1 MSIFQSIILG
11 VLQGIAEFLPI
22 SSSGHLKVAQELLD
36 LSEVPLLFDVML
48 HLATL
53 AAVIL
58 YFRKKIARLFVILF
72 RWIFTSGK
80 WKTENGKME
89 VERGK
94 LELENEVGKAGSGTA
109 FAETRSNPVSQDL
122 PPSGSLPTP
131 SATMASPFSPTPSPR
146 GIAPKT
152 PEADLLTGTDEL
164 GRKTIL
170 AVIVATI
177 VTGAIGVVTSKLI
190 PELPIKVTCVGF
202 LFTACL
208 LIFSSIW
215 AKKHDSNNLEEAR
228 GISILQALF
237 IGFMQGVGTL
247 PGVSRSGSTIA
258 GAQLAGVNRA
268 AAGEFSFIVS
278 IPAILGAFAL
288 EAKDLGEV
296 GSQIGALPVFC
307 GCLAA
312 FAWGYLSLSILMKLI
327 RKGKLEWFACYLIP
341 LGILGLIFF

>member
-1 MSIFQSIILG
+1 MTIFQSIILG

-22 SSSGHLKVAQELLD
+22 SSSGHLKVAQELLG
-36 LSEVPLLFDVML
+36 LGEVPLLFDVML

-80 WKTENGKME
+80 RKTENGKIE
-89 VERGK
+89 VGRGK
-94 LELENEVGKAGSGTA
+94 LELENEVGKA
-109 FAETRSNPVSQDL
+109 F
-122 PPSGSLPTP
+122 PP
-131 SATMASPFSPTPSPR
+131 ATMASPFSPTPSPR

-177 VTGAIGVVTSKLI
+177 VTGAIGIVTSKLI

-208 LIFSSIW
+208 LIFS
-215 AKKHDSNNLEEAR
+215 AKFEKRKSARKSDVPFDSAQGTLSQSGEVKPK

-247 PGVSRSGSTIA
+247 PGISRSGSTIA

-278 IPAILGAFAL
+278 IPAILGAFVL

>member
-1 MSIFQSIILG
+1 M
-11 VLQGIAEFLPI
+11 
-22 SSSGHLKVAQELLD
+22 
-36 LSEVPLLFDVML
+36 
-48 HLATL
+48 
-53 AAVIL
+53 
-58 YFRKKIARLFVILF
+58 
-72 RWIFTSGK
+72 
-80 WKTENGKME
+80 
-89 VERGK
+89 
-94 LELENEVGKAGSGTA
+94 
-109 FAETRSNPVSQDL
+109 
-122 PPSGSLPTP
+122 
-131 SATMASPFSPTPSPR
+131 
-146 GIAPKT
+146 
-152 PEADLLTGTDEL
+152 
-164 GRKTIL
+164 
-170 AVIVATI
+170 IVATI

-208 LIFSSIW
+208 LIFS
-215 AKKHDSNNLEEAR
+215 AKWEKGKTAR
-228 GISILQALF
+228 NSAVSFESTQETKGISILQALF

-278 IPAILGAFAL
+278 IPAILGAFVL

-341 LGILGLIFF
+341 LGVAGLILF

>member
-1 MSIFQSIILG
+1 MENPMTIFQSIILG

-22 SSSGHLKVAQELLD
+22 SSSGHLNVAQELFG

-53 AAVIL
+53 TAVIL

-80 WKTENGKME
+80 WKVESGKQEGE
-89 VERGK
+89 VSPS
-94 LELENEVGKAGSGTA
+94 LQTQA
-109 FAETRSNPVSQDL
+109 FSA
-122 PPSGSLPTP
+122 TP
-131 SATMASPFSPTPSPR
+131 SAGDTP
-146 GIAPKT
+146 AT
-152 PEADLLTGTDEL
+152 PPDTDLLTGTDEL

-190 PELPIKVTCVGF
+190 PELPVKVTCVGF

-278 IPAILGAFAL
+278 IPAILGAFVL

>member
-22 SSSGHLKVAQELLD
+22 SSSGHLKVAQELFG

-72 RWIFTSGK
+72 RWVIPNK
-80 WKTENGKME
+80 KEEE
-89 VERGK
+89 VSPYASSKE
-94 LELENEVGKAGSGTA
+94 
-109 FAETRSNPVSQDL
+109 
-122 PPSGSLPTP
+122 
-131 SATMASPFSPTPSPR
+131 SATLSAGAPATPQE
-146 GIAPKT
+146 T
-152 PEADLLTGTDEL
+152 DLLTGTDEL

-170 AVIVATI
+170 AVIFATV

-190 PELPIKVTCVGF
+190 PEMPIKVTCAGF

-208 LIFSSIW
+208 LIFS
-215 AKKHDSNNLEEAR
+215 AR
-228 GISILQALF
+228 WEKRKAANGKLNVENEKGISIRQSLF
-237 IGFMQGVGTL
+237 IGFMQGIGTL

-278 IPAILGAFAL
+278 IPAILGAFVL

-296 GSQIGALPVFC
+296 SSQIGALPVFC

>member
-1 MSIFQSIILG
+1 
-11 VLQGIAEFLPI
+11 
-22 SSSGHLKVAQELLD
+22 
-36 LSEVPLLFDVML
+36 ML

-72 RWIFTSGK
+72 RWVIPNKKEG
-80 WKTENGKME
+80 E
-89 VERGK
+89 VSPYASSKE
-94 LELENEVGKAGSGTA
+94 
-109 FAETRSNPVSQDL
+109 
-122 PPSGSLPTP
+122 
-131 SATMASPFSPTPSPR
+131 SATLSAGEPATPH
-146 GIAPKT
+146 
-152 PEADLLTGTDEL
+152 EVDLLTGTDEL

-170 AVIVATI
+170 AVIFATV

-190 PELPIKVTCVGF
+190 PEMPIKVTCAGF

-208 LIFSSIW
+208 LIFS
-215 AKKHDSNNLEEAR
+215 AR
-228 GISILQALF
+228 WEKRKAANGKLNTENEKGISIRQSLF

-278 IPAILGAFAL
+278 IPAILGAFVL

-296 GSQIGALPVFC
+296 SSQIGALPVFC

-341 LGILGLIFF
+341 VGVLGLIFF

>member
-22 SSSGHLKVAQELLD
+22 SSSGHLKVAQELLG
-36 LSEVPLLFDVML
+36 LGEVPLLFDVML

-80 WKTENGKME
+80 RKTENGKMK

-94 LELENEVGKAGSGTA
+94 LEMENEVGKV
-109 FAETRSNPVSQDL
+109 F
-122 PPSGSLPTP
+122 P

-170 AVIVATI
+170 AVIAATI

-190 PELPIKVTCVGF
+190 PELPIKVTCAGF

-215 AKKHDSNNLEEAR
+215 AKKHDSKKLEEAR

-268 AAGEFSFIVS
+268 VAGEFSFIVS
-278 IPAILGAFAL
+278 IPAILGAFVL

-296 GSQIGALPVFC
+296 GSQIGVLPVFC

>member
-22 SSSGHLKVAQELLD
+22 SSSGHLKVAQELLG
-36 LSEVPLLFDVML
+36 LGEVPLLFDVML

-72 RWIFTSGK
+72 RWLIPNK
-80 WKTENGKME
+80 E
-89 VERGK
+89 
-94 LELENEVGKAGSGTA
+94 GKAFPCASSK
-109 FAETRSNPVSQDL
+109 E
-122 PPSGSLPTP
+122 
-131 SATMASPFSPTPSPR
+131 SATPSPQDV
-146 GIAPKT
+146 
-152 PEADLLTGTDEL
+152 DLLTGTDEL

-190 PELPIKVTCVGF
+190 PELPIKVTCAGF

-208 LIFSSIW
+208 LIFS
-215 AKKHDSNNLEEAR
+215 AKFEKRKSARKSDIPFDSAQGTLSQSGEVKPK

-278 IPAILGAFAL
+278 IPAILGAFVL

-296 GSQIGALPVFC
+296 GSQIGVLPVFC

>member
-11 VLQGIAEFLPI
+11 LLQGIAEFLPI
-22 SSSGHLKVAQELLD
+22 SSSGHLKVAQELFG

-72 RWIFTSGK
+72 RWVLPCKKGDR
-80 WKTENGKME
+80 ERP
-89 VERGK
+89 VRGK
-94 LELENEVGKAGSGTA
+94 TCETGFERVSAKAMPES
-109 FAETRSNPVSQDL
+109 VS
-122 PPSGSLPTP
+122 PSLQPASLSSATP
-131 SATMASPFSPTPSPR
+131 SAGDTP
-146 GIAPKT
+146 AT
-152 PEADLLTGTDEL
+152 PPPPETDLLTGTDEL

-170 AVIVATI
+170 AVIVATV

-190 PELPIKVTCVGF
+190 PEMPIKVTCIGF

-208 LIFSSIW
+208 LIFSSLW
-215 AKKHDSNNLEEAR
+215 AKKHDKQLETK

-278 IPAILGAFAL
+278 IPAILGAFVL

-312 FAWGYLSLSILMKLI
+312 FSWGYLSLSILMKLI

-341 LGILGLIFF
+341 LGVLGLIFF

>member
-22 SSSGHLKVAQELLD
+22 SSSGHLKVAQELLG
-36 LSEVPLLFDVML
+36 LGEVPLLFDVML

-58 YFRKKIARLFVILF
+58 YFRKKIARLFAILF
-72 RWIFTSGK
+72 RWILPGGK
-80 WKTENGKME
+80 WNTKNGKME

-94 LELENEVGKAGSGTA
+94 LEMENEVGKD
-109 FAETRSNPVSQDL
+109 F
-122 PPSGSLPTP
+122 P

-190 PELPIKVTCVGF
+190 PELPIKVTCAGF

-208 LIFSSIW
+208 LIFS
-215 AKKHDSNNLEEAR
+215 AKFEKRKSARKSDVPFDSAQGTRSQSGEVKPK

-278 IPAILGAFAL
+278 IPAILGAFVL

-296 GSQIGALPVFC
+296 GSQIGVLPVFC

-312 FAWGYLSLSILMKLI
+312 FAWGYLSLSLLMKLI
-327 RKGKLEWFACYLIP
+327 RRGKLEWFACYLIP